1 LGQLIFTTKHGVQ
14 ALKGDHVASGLCCI
28 QLFVNSMSQEESL
41 KHLGHA
47 KVLMISLF
55 IFCYNALV
63 GLCAALLDMVSLTI

>member
-1 LGQLIFTTKHGVQ
+1 MLTTKHGVQ

-47 KVLMISLF
+47 KVFMISLL
-55 IFCYNALV
+55 IFYN
-63 GLCAALLDMVSLTI
+63 GL